1 MFEPNWLGVFIVAVF
16 PWFLFALDHGKNI
29 RISRNQSLAGLA
41 ILLVTLLL
49 NMSRFAWLTVAL
61 QAALWSF
68 ASFAHLR
75 RYIKRF
81 LFWSMPVVALLVLAW
96 IMAPATLRDSMIQRF
111 VDLGYIGQSRGS
123 AAVRLVNYT
132 QLLRFFKD
140 HPWFGYGS
148 GTWATLI
155 GANQLGA
162 SPTTTYLYVLV
173 EVGLVGAT
181 FMGLALVAYL
191 YRLYSC
197 YQVLR
202 PPEKYYL
209 WAGCLSALGVF
220 ISGWFVD
227 VKSILSYFPMFGL
240 YLAMSRLYYMRL
252 ASSPQGAENW
262 RSISPARHL
271 FSIPKLH
278 GAGRDEAA
286 DAAQPARAL
295 PPSGS

>member
-1 MFEPNWLGVFIVAVF
+1 
-16 PWFLFALDHGKNI
+16 
-29 RISRNQSLAGLA
+29 
-41 ILLVTLLL
+41 
-49 NMSRFAWLTVAL
+49 
-61 QAALWSF
+61 
-68 ASFAHLR
+68 
-75 RYIKRF
+75 
-81 LFWSMPVVALLVLAW
+81 MPVMALLVLAW
-96 IMAPATLRDSMIQRF
+96 IIAPTTLRDSMIQRF

-132 QLLRFFKD
+132 QLLRFFED

-181 FMGLALVAYL
+181 FMGLTLVAYL

-197 YQVLR
+197 YQVLG

-209 WAGCLSALGVF
+209 WAGCLSSLGVF

-227 VKSILSYFPMFGL
+227 VKSILSYFPVFGL
-240 YLAMSRLYYMRL
+240 YLAMSRLYYVRL
-252 ASSPQGAENW
+252 APSPQSRESW
-262 RSISPARHL
+262 RSIPPARRL

-278 GAGRDEAA
+278 GGGRDEAA
-286 DAAQPARAL
+286 DGAQPAQAI